1 MDQAVSVIDRPAG
14 IVEVLRLGLE
24 PSQDALVEVPGAVV
38 VARLHATD
46 RFEETGGDGVRARL
60 SLGRSDFLD
69 EAFDAASDEV
79 DEGNVEGATGVG
91 DQRDRAFDV
100 PPFACLDRVVD
111 DPLPFLDLEA
121 DPFRGDEER
130 LDFVHELREF
140 AVQEFAIARRDA
152 AFRLLAG
159 VPQRIQTTLESR
171 ARRPC
176 RRDRGRDDPRGRR
189 LRWLQDLR
197 RRVRGHGGL
206 AHGTFVFRR
215 LALGKLRAAGRTHRR
230 IGGHE
235 GLADGAEEFLAEF
248 PGHGGRGR
256 RLDFSRFR
264 RAARHA
270 LQGLDDLAVV
280 LLAVHDRGEDVV
292 DAPAVLDRDFDGI
305 RRPTRQVE

>member
-1 MDQAVSVIDRPAG
+1 PILLLDRRAGPLQDPDRLGQIVPLELEVQELAPSLSHLLLHELGHVARPAIVRLLPDPCRGCEIPALQGVAGLAEHAFGALDLHAHRSHLLDQAVSVIDRPAG

-130 LDFVHELREF
+130 LDFVHELRESAGTEALHTGHSYSVDSPSENSAPQAGHTVASAATRVSQTGQRNF
-140 AVQEFAIARRDA
+140 SPSSRDTEVADA
-152 AFRLLAG
+152 ASTSPDSG
-159 VPQRIQTTLESR
+159 E
-171 ARRPC
+171 
-176 RRDRGRDDPRGRR
+176 
-189 LRWLQDLR
+189 
-197 RRVRGHGGL
+197 
-206 AHGTFVFRR
+206 
-215 LALGKLRAAGRTHRR
+215 LRATLFRDSM
-230 IGGHE
+230 I
-235 GLADGAEEFLAEF
+235 
-248 PGHGGRGR
+248 
-256 RLDFSRFR
+256 SRWSS
-264 RAARHA
+264 
-270 LQGLDDLAVV
+270 
-280 LLAVHDRGEDVV
+280 
-292 DAPAVLDRDFDGI
+292 
-305 RRPTRQVE
+305 